1 LNDAGGVQA
10 DTTAKVDA
18 LLNPRNVVILGATD
32 RPGNWAQ
39 RVWRNLAR
47 YGFQGPVY
55 PFNPGRASV
64 WDTRCYRSFAELPE
78 RPDHLVV
85 LIPAAVVPQALADGA
100 AAGARSATVMTSG
113 FGEAGDAA
121 SADLERRLR
130 AVIADTGIAVS
141 GPNCLGN
148 LNAFACFMTMPD
160 DRQQRLAP
168 GPVAIIGQSG
178 GLAMAIKRTLE
189 ERGVDT
195 GAVIT
200 SGNESGL
207 TTADY
212 IAYFASQPEIKVIVS
227 YLESVHHAPAFL
239 DACRTARAAGKP
251 VVVVKLGASDHGRE
265 AALAHTGRLAGSM
278 EAFDAVA
285 GPAGVIRVRNLD
297 GVVEAVE
304 YAVHAPMPRGA
315 GLGAITFSGGL
326 RGMLLDA
333 ASAHG
338 LSFAPLS
345 RATYKKLES
354 LLSVG
359 TIIGNPLDAGFAALT
374 SQDAYL
380 KCVEIL
386 LDDPRIDLL
395 LLQEELPRGPGT
407 EKKEANLA
415 AVNEIA
421 ARAAKPIAFVT
432 MISHGLTDYARA
444 LRAKLPHLAFLQEID
459 KSLAT
464 ARAITDYAERVRE
477 TVPPSARFA
486 STSPSRG
493 GGKRT
498 AELDKILSRAAAQ
511 RTLSEID
518 SKRLLKAY
526 GIASP
531 KEGLSRSEREAVS
544 LANKIG
550 FPVVAKI
557 VSAELAHKSD
567 IGGVMLGLKT
577 AAEVRAAYKRLTG
590 PVARRARVKPDGV
603 LVAEQISD
611 GLELVLG
618 MNRDPEMG
626 PVILFG
632 AGGIELELARDVALA
647 APPLDKRAAEVLIAR
662 TRVSHLI
669 QGYEAK
675 RRTIKT
681 RWSRRCSGSR
691 SSWWMPV
698 RASRPST
705 SIALLKRRG
714 SVALD
719 ALVVL
724 PGIHVRTMMMPDA
737 WSEDLLWQA
746 QRALELGRTLCSCN
760 GYYHALWGTLRATG
774 VMGSLKS
781 EETLLASLVLPFIR
795 DHARVM
801 IAGSADPGVLCAVGR
816 VYGPRSPNITI
827 IDRCAAPL
835 QLIREFAAAKQLT
848 CRTLN
853 ADLLE
858 LDGRDVGP
866 DRLALY
872 A

>member
-1 LNDAGGVQA
+1 MNDLGVIGA
-10 DTTAKVDA
+10 DATAKVHA

-39 RVWRNLAR
+39 RVWRNLKR
-47 YGFQGPVY
+47 YGFQGPIY
-55 PFNPGRASV
+55 PYNPGRDSV
-64 WDTRCYRSFAELPE
+64 WETRCYRSFAELPE
-78 RPDHLVV
+78 PPDHLVV
-85 LIPAAVVPQALADGA
+85 LIPAGAVPQALADAA

-113 FGEAGDAA
+113 FGEAGDELSAA
-121 SADLERRLR
+121 LDRRLR
-130 AVIADTGIAVS
+130 GVIADTGIALS

-148 LNAFACFMTMPD
+148 MNAFARFMTMPD
-160 DRQQRLAP
+160 DRQQRVSA

-195 GAVIT
+195 GTVIT

-227 YLESVHHAPAFL
+227 YLESVHDAPAFL
-239 DACRTARAAGKP
+239 AACRTARTAGKP
-251 VVVVKLGASDHGRE
+251 VVVVKLGASDDGRE

-285 GPAGVIRVRNLD
+285 LPAGVIRARNLD

-338 LSFAPLS
+338 LKFPPLA
-345 RATYKKLES
+345 RATEKKLEA
-354 LLSVG
+354 LLTVG
-359 TIIGNPLDAGFAALT
+359 THIGNPLDAGFAALT

-386 LDDPRIDLL
+386 LDDPGIDLL

-421 ARAAKPIAFVT
+421 ARARKPIAFVT

-459 KSLAT
+459 KSMAA
-464 ARAITDYAERVRE
+464 ARAIIDYDERSRAPKPVR
-477 TVPPSARFA
+477 TVAPKKAK
-486 STSPSRG
+486 G
-493 GGKRT
+493 
-498 AELDKILSRAAAQ
+498 ELEKILSRTRGQ

-518 SKRLLKAY
+518 SKTLLKAY
-526 GIASP
+526 GITSP
-531 KEGLSRSEREAVS
+531 KEGLAHSEGDAVS
-544 LANKIG
+544 LAKKVG

-567 IGGVMLGLKT
+567 IGGVVLGLKS
-577 AAEVRAAYKRLTG
+577 AAEVRAAYKRLMG
-590 PVARRARVKPDGV
+590 PVAKRARVKPDGA
-603 LVAEQISD
+603 LIAEQISD

-632 AGGIELELARDVALA
+632 AGGVELELNRDVALA
-647 APPLDKRAAEVLIAR
+647 APPLDKRAAEALIAR
-662 TRVSHLI
+662 TRVSQLI
-669 QGYEAK
+669 AGYRGKPALDK
-675 RRTIKT
+675 DALIKALFGLSQLVIDAGP
-681 RWSRRCSGSR
+681 R
-691 SSWWMPV
+691 V
-698 RASRPST
+698 E
-705 SIALLKRRG
+705 SIDVNPFLLKRRG
-714 SVALD
+714 GIALD

-724 PGIHVRTMMMPDA
+724 
-737 WSEDLLWQA
+737 S
-746 QRALELGRTLCSCN
+746 
-760 GYYHALWGTLRATG
+760 
-774 VMGSLKS
+774 K
-781 EETLLASLVLPFIR
+781 
-795 DHARVM
+795 
-801 IAGSADPGVLCAVGR
+801 
-816 VYGPRSPNITI
+816 
-827 IDRCAAPL
+827 
-835 QLIREFAAAKQLT
+835 
-848 CRTLN
+848 
-853 ADLLE
+853 
-858 LDGRDVGP
+858 
-866 DRLALY
+866 
-872 A
+872 

>member
-1 LNDAGGVQA
+1 MNDSGVIGTA
-10 DTTAKVDA
+10 ANAKVHA

-47 YGFQGPVY
+47 YGFTGPVY
-55 PFNPGRASV
+55 PFNPSRDSV
-64 WDTRCYRSFAELPE
+64 WDARCYRSFAELPE

-85 LIPAAVVPQALADGA
+85 LIPAAAVPQALADAA

-113 FGEAGDAA
+113 FGEAGDETGAA
-121 SADLERRLR
+121 LDLRLR
-130 AVIADTGIAVS
+130 RVIAETGLAVS

-148 LNAFACFMTMPD
+148 LNAFARFMTMPD
-160 DRQQRLAP
+160 DRQQRVAP

-212 IAYFASQPEIKVIVS
+212 IGYFASLSEIKVIVS
-227 YLESVHHAPAFL
+227 YLESVHDAPAFL
-239 DACRTARAAGKP
+239 AACRTARAAGKP
-251 VVVVKLGASDHGRE
+251 VVVVKLGASDDGRE

-297 GVVEAVE
+297 GVIEAVE

-333 ASAHG
+333 ATAHG
-338 LSFAPLS
+338 LTFPPLA
-345 RATYKKLES
+345 RATQKTLEA
-354 LLSVG
+354 LLTVG
-359 TIIGNPLDAGFAALT
+359 TTIGNPLDAGFAALT

-386 LDDPRIDLL
+386 LDDPGVDLL

-407 EKKEANLA
+407 EKKESNLA

-421 ARAAKPIAFVT
+421 ARAVKPVAFVT
-432 MISHGLTDYARA
+432 MISHGLTDYARS

-464 ARAITDYAERVRE
+464 SRAITDYAELARA
-477 TVPPSARFA
+477 PSARFA
-486 STSPSRG
+486 STSPARG
-493 GGKRT
+493 GGKQK
-498 AELDKILSRAAAQ
+498 AALAKILSRASGQ
-511 RTLSEID
+511 KILSEID
-518 SKRLLKAY
+518 SKALLKAY

-531 KEGLSRSEREAVS
+531 KEGLARSERDAVS
-544 LANKIG
+544 LAKKIG

-567 IGGVMLGLKT
+567 IGGVVLGLKSV
-577 AAEVRAAYKRLTG
+577 ADVRTAYKRLVG
-590 PVARRARVKPDGV
+590 PVAKRARVKPDGV
-603 LVAEQISD
+603 LIAEQISD

-632 AGGIELELARDVALA
+632 AGGVELELARDVALA
-647 APPLDKRAAEVLIAR
+647 ASPLDKRAAEALIAR

-669 QGYEAK
+669 AGYRGKPAHDKEALVNALLGL
-675 RRTIKT
+675 
-681 RWSRRCSGSR
+681 SRLVIDAGPRI
-691 SSWWMPV
+691 
-698 RASRPST
+698 ASIDVNPF
-705 SIALLKRRG
+705 LLKRRG
-714 SVALD
+714 GIALD

-724 PGIHVRTMMMPDA
+724 GDT
-737 WSEDLLWQA
+737 
-746 QRALELGRTLCSCN
+746 
-760 GYYHALWGTLRATG
+760 
-774 VMGSLKS
+774 
-781 EETLLASLVLPFIR
+781 ASP
-795 DHARVM
+795 
-801 IAGSADPGVLCAVGR
+801 
-816 VYGPRSPNITI
+816 
-827 IDRCAAPL
+827 
-835 QLIREFAAAKQLT
+835 
-848 CRTLN
+848 
-853 ADLLE
+853 
-858 LDGRDVGP
+858 
-866 DRLALY
+866 
-872 A
+872 